1 MPHASGNCVQVHR
14 VERDRQVGQVK
25 VQPPGQD
32 EEELIGVVVNMFGE
46 VTGDVGDLDVV
57 VVDFA
62 DDVRGLQQ
70 LDLVE
75 RLVHVSFGSHKPEC
89 CNNPS

>member
-1 MPHASGNCVQVHR
+1 MQA
-14 VERDRQVGQVK
+14 
-25 VQPPGQD
+25 PGQD
-32 EEELIGVVVNMFGE
+32 EEELIGVVVNMIGE

-62 DDVRGLQQ
+62 DDVRRPQL

-75 RLVHVSFGSHKPEC
+75 RLVHVSFGSHKPVC
-89 CNNPS
+89 GNNPS